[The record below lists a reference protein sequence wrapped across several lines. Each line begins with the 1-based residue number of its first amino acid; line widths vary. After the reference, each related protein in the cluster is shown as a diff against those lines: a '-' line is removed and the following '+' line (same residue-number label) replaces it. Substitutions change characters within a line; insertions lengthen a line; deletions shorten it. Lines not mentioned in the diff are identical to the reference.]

1 MRNLQSIKE
10 EPIYATIPKEHIE
23 AKREH
28 RKKQQ
33 LQSLAPPKPSR
44 VPPVPEKMFTI
55 NKKIRQEPK
64 KINLQYHQSLKI

>member
-10 EPIYATIPKEHIE
+10 EPIYATISKKHIE

-33 LQSLAPPKPSR
+33 LQSLAPPKPPR
-44 VPPVPEKMFTI
+44 VPPVPEKMFTA
-55 NKKIRQEPK
+55 NQKLDKNRK
-64 KINLQYHQSLKI
+64 KINLQYHQSLTI